1 MCGTPTPKPD
11 EDEDLVPVD
20 PTRQRDMGVARTGLD
35 ILSSGGCKWKGEY
48 HENGNTWHPTV
59 LPWGE
64 MKCITCNCKVQK
76 NNTIAKKQIA
86 LKLFEHYNSAFNKI
100 LKIFIQIND
109 NSVNFETPPPTP
121 KKTHLIFIL

>member
-1 MCGTPTPKPD
+1 MRTGPLTCCKVCGTPTPKPD
-11 EDEDLVPVD
+11 DEDLVPVD

-64 MKCITCNCKVQK
+64 MKCITCNCKVEQK
-76 NNTIAKKQIA
+76 
-86 LKLFEHYNSAFNKI
+86 
-100 LKIFIQIND
+100 
-109 NSVNFETPPPTP
+109 
-121 KKTHLIFIL
+121 